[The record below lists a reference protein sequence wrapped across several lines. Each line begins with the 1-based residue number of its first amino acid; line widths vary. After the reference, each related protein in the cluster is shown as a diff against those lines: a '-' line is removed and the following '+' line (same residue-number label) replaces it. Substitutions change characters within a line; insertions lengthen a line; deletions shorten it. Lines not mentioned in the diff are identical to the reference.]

1 MQVLISFS
9 DFCIPLLLFY
19 MISYGLMT
27 KTEVY
32 KEFTE
37 GAKDGF
43 QVTFGILPTLIGL
56 MTGVGMLR
64 ASGFLNF
71 LADLLLPVAKTIFFP
86 AELVP
91 LVIVKLFSSSAA
103 TGLVLD
109 IFKEF
114 GPDSYLGTVTSLIC
128 SSTETVFYTMSVYF
142 MAAGVKKTR
151 YTLAGALVA
160 TTAGIAVSTILGGM
174 LK

>member
-1 MQVLISFS
+1 MQFLIYLS

-19 MISYGLMT
+19 MVSYGLMT
-27 KTEVY
+27 KTDIY

-43 QVTFGILPTLIGL
+43 KVTFGILPTLIGL

-64 ASGFLNF
+64 ASGFLDV
-71 LADLLLPVAKTIFFP
+71 LAKLLSPVAEALLFP

-91 LVIVKLFSSSAA
+91 LVVVKLFSSSAA

-151 YTLAGALVA
+151 YTLDGALLA
-160 TTAGIAVSTILGGM
+160 TAAGIAVSTILGGM
-174 LK
+174 L

>member
-1 MQVLISFS
+1 MEILMYLS

-19 MISYGLMT
+19 MISYGLVT
-27 KTEVY
+27 KTDIY

-64 ASGFLNF
+64 ASGFLDF
-71 LADLLLPVAKTIFFP
+71 LSRLLSPIAEAVLFP

-91 LVIVKLFSSSAA
+91 LVVVKLFSSSAA

-114 GPDSYLGTVTSLIC
+114 GPDSYLGKVTSLLC

-151 YTLAGALVA
+151 YTLAGALTA
-160 TTAGIAVSTILGGM
+160 TAAGVAVSTILGG
-174 LK
+174 LI

>member
-1 MQVLISFS
+1 MQLLMYLS

-19 MISYGLMT
+19 MISYGLVS
-27 KTEVY
+27 KTDIY

-37 GAKDGF
+37 GAKDGLH
-43 QVTFGILPTLIGL
+43 VTIGILPTLIGL

-64 ASGFLNF
+64 ASGFLEL
-71 LADLLLPVAKTIFFP
+71 LAKLLSPIAECLFFP

-91 LVIVKLFSSSAA
+91 LVIVKMFSSSAA

-114 GPDSYLGTVTSLIC
+114 GPDSVLGKITSLIC

-151 YTLAGALVA
+151 YTLTGALVA
-160 TTAGIAVSTILGGM
+160 TAAGVAVSTVLGK
-174 LK
+174 LL

>member
-1 MQVLISFS
+1 MRLLMYLS

-19 MISYGLMT
+19 MISYGLVT
-27 KTEVY
+27 KTDIY

-43 QVTFGILPTLIGL
+43 HVTIGILPTLIGL

-64 ASGFLNF
+64 ASGFLEMLSGL
-71 LADLLLPVAKTIFFP
+71 LAPVAEAFLFP

-91 LVIVKLFSSSAA
+91 LVVVKMFSSSAA

-114 GPDSYLGTVTSLIC
+114 GPDSYLGKVTSLIC

-160 TTAGIAVSTILGGM
+160 TVAGVAVSTILGGM
-174 LK
+174 I

>member
-1 MQVLISFS
+1 MEFLMYFS

-19 MISYGLMT
+19 MISYGLVT
-27 KTEVY
+27 KTDIY

-43 QVTFGILPTLIGL
+43 QVTLGILPTLIGL

-64 ASGFLNF
+64 ASGFLDF
-71 LADLLLPVAKTIFFP
+71 LSRLLAPLAELLRFP

-91 LVIVKLFSSSAA
+91 LVVVKLLSSSAA

-114 GPDSYLGTVTSLIC
+114 GPDSYLGKVTSLLC

-160 TTAGIAVSTILGGM
+160 TAAGVAVSTILGRN
-174 LK
+174 

>member
-1 MQVLISFS
+1 MELLIFLS
-9 DFCIPLLLFY
+9 DFCVPLLLFY
-19 MISYGLMT
+19 MISYGLVT
-27 KTEVY
+27 KTDIY

-64 ASGFLNF
+64 ASGFLEL
-71 LADLLLPVAKTIFFP
+71 LAKLLAPLAEALCFP

-91 LVIVKLFSSSAA
+91 LVVVKLFSSSAA

-114 GPDSYLGTVTSLIC
+114 GPDSYLGKVTSLLC

-151 YTLAGALVA
+151 YTLTGALVA
-160 TTAGIAVSTILGGM
+160 TAAGVAVSTLLGGM
-174 LK
+174 I

>member
-1 MQVLISFS
+1 MRLLLFFS

-19 MISYGLMT
+19 MISYGLIT
-27 KTEVY
+27 KTDIY

-64 ASGFLNF
+64 ASGFLDF
-71 LADLLLPVAKTIFFP
+71 LARLLAPVAELLRFP
-86 AELVP
+86 SELVP
-91 LVIVKLFSSSAA
+91 LVVVKLFSSSAA

-109 IFKEF
+109 VFREF
-114 GPDSYLGTVTSLIC
+114 GPDSYLGKVTSLIC

-151 YTLAGALVA
+151 YTLTGALVA
-160 TTAGIAVSTILGGM
+160 TAVGVAVSTLLGG
-174 LK
+174 KI

>member
-1 MQVLISFS
+1 MV
-9 DFCIPLLLFY
+9 
-19 MISYGLMT
+19 SYGLLA
-27 KTEVY
+27 KTDIY
-32 KEFTE
+32 GEFVE

-43 QVTFGILPTLIGL
+43 RVTFGILPTLIGL

-64 ASGFLNF
+64 ASGFLD
-71 LADLLLPVAKTIFFP
+71 LLSRLLLPVAKVLLFP
-86 AELVP
+86 VELVP
-91 LVIVKLFSSSAA
+91 LVIIKLFSSSAA

-109 IFKEF
+109 IFKEY

-160 TTAGIAVSTILGGM
+160 TAAGVAVSTLLAGLM
-174 LK
+174 

>member
-1 MQVLISFS
+1 MQFLIYLS

-19 MISYGLMT
+19 MVSYGLMT
-27 KTEVY
+27 KTDIY

-43 QVTFGILPTLIGL
+43 KVTFGILPTLIGL

-64 ASGFLNF
+64 ASGFLDV
-71 LADLLLPVAKTIFFP
+71 LAKLLSPVAEALLFP

-91 LVIVKLFSSSAA
+91 LVVVKLFSSSAA

-160 TTAGIAVSTILGGM
+160 TAAGIAVSTILGGM
-174 LK
+174 L

>member
-1 MQVLISFS
+1 MRLILFFS

-19 MISYGLMT
+19 MISYGLVT
-27 KTEVY
+27 KTDIY

-64 ASGFLNF
+64 ASGFLDF
-71 LADLLLPVAKTIFFP
+71 LARLLAPAAELLRFP
-86 AELVP
+86 SELVP
-91 LVIVKLFSSSAA
+91 LVVVKLFSSSAA

-109 IFKEF
+109 VFREF
-114 GPDSYLGTVTSLIC
+114 GPDSYLGKVTSLIC

-151 YTLAGALVA
+151 YTLTGALVA
-160 TTAGIAVSTILGGM
+160 TAVGVAVSTLLGG
-174 LK
+174 KI